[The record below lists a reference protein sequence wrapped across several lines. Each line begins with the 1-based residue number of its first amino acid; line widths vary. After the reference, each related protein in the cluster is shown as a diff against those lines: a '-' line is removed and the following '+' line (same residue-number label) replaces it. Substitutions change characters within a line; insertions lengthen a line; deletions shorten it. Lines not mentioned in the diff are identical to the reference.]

1 MNEYTLNLDNIQEAD
16 IPDVV
21 KKAAKQ
27 LQTNTYLSVG
37 AFLGEITDDE
47 IELLFDLC
55 ENSLNDQYFDQD
67 LILLTCIFLSGEGQP
82 VTEDAVEFAYSSLIG
97 LITLEYLYRRDM
109 IIVERENWS
118 VSEDYENKT
127 IARKKLH

>member
-1 MNEYTLNLDNIQEAD
+1 MNEYALNLDNIQEAD

-27 LQTNTYLSVG
+27 LQTNIYLSVG
-37 AFLGEITDDE
+37 TFLGEITDDE
-47 IELLFDLC
+47 VELLFDLC

-97 LITLEYLYRRDM
+97 LIILEYLYRRDM
-109 IIVERENWS
+109 IIIERENWS

>member
-37 AFLGEITDDE
+37 TFLGEITDDE

-55 ENSLNDQYFDQD
+55 ENSLNDQYLDQD

>member
-1 MNEYTLNLDNIQEAD
+1 MSEYVLNLDNIQEAD

-27 LQTNTYLSVG
+27 LQTNIYLSVG
-37 AFLGEITDDE
+37 TFLGEITDNE

-55 ENSLNDQYFDQD
+55 ENSLNGQYLDQD

-82 VTEDAVEFAYSSLIG
+82 VTEDAVEFAYNSLIG
-97 LITLEYLYRRDM
+97 LIILEYLYRRDM
-109 IIVERENWS
+109 IIIERENWS

>member
-1 MNEYTLNLDNIQEAD
+1 MSEYTLNLDNIQEAD

-37 AFLGEITDDE
+37 TFLGEITDDE

-55 ENSLNDQYFDQD
+55 ENSLNDQYLDQD

-97 LITLEYLYRRDM
+97 LIILEYLYRRDM
-109 IIVERENWS
+109 IIIERENWS

>member
-1 MNEYTLNLDNIQEAD
+1 MSDYALNLDNIQEAD

-27 LQTNTYLSVG
+27 LQTNIYLSVG

-55 ENSLNDQYFDQD
+55 ENSLNDQYLDQD

-82 VTEDAVEFAYSSLIG
+82 VTEDAVAFAYNSLIG
-97 LITLEYLYRRDM
+97 LIILEYLYRRDM

>member
-1 MNEYTLNLDNIQEAD
+1 MNEYVLNLDNIQEAD

-37 AFLGEITDDE
+37 TFLGEITDDE

-55 ENSLNDQYFDQD
+55 ENSLNDQYLDQD

>member
-1 MNEYTLNLDNIQEAD
+1 MSEYALNLDNIQEAD

-37 AFLGEITDDE
+37 TFLGEITDDE

-55 ENSLNDQYFDQD
+55 ENSLNDQYLDQD

-97 LITLEYLYRRDM
+97 LIILEYLYRRDM
-109 IIVERENWS
+109 IIIERENWS

>member
-1 MNEYTLNLDNIQEAD
+1 MSEYTLNLDNIQEAD

-37 AFLGEITDDE
+37 TFLGEITDDE

-55 ENSLNDQYFDQD
+55 ENSLNDQYLDQD